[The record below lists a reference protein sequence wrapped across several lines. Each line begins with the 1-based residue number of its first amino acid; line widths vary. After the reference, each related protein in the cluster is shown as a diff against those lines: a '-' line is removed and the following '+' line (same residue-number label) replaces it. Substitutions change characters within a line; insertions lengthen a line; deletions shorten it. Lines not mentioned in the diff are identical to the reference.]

1 MRRNHNPPQRS
12 QYLSSTWANL
22 FFGFFVMTSP
32 VRLKIKRALRRF
44 PGHRARFSYVDLLG
58 LFSYELQQVQ
68 IGSLPRSFR
77 QLRTFRAQSGRNA
90 LTFLLKVTLLV
101 AGLEDP
107 AILHDHA

>member
-1 MRRNHNPPQRS
+1 MN
-12 QYLSSTWANL
+12 Y
-22 FFGFFVMTSP
+22 
-32 VRLKIKRALRRF
+32 K
-44 PGHRARFSYVDLLG
+44 
-58 LFSYELQQVQ
+58 QVQ

-77 QLRTFRAQSGRNA
+77 QLRTSTAQSGRNA